1 MTLSQ
6 MVLLF
11 VGMLMVGAYPV
22 LALAF
27 LALLA
32 PMPRRWR

>member
-1 MTLSQ
+1 MGE
-6 MVLLF
+6 F
-11 VGMLMVGAYPV
+11 I

-32 PMPRRWR
+32 FAEECCQRPKKTEATWD